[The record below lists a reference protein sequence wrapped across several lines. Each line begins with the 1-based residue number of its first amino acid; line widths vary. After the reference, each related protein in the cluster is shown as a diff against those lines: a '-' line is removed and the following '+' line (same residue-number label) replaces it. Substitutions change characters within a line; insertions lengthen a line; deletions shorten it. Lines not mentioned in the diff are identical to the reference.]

1 MKRIIIPFIIIT
13 IYLSLLAAGPTTNE
27 SIKEKL
33 QEQNTYSG
41 SALAS
46 REDRIPYGSPL
57 EAKVMVEDGIN
68 YMHEVNFEKAFLDFR
83 EKEGQFQ
90 FKDLYLFV
98 IDMDG
103 NVLFHG
109 GEEALIGTNVID
121 LKDSAGK
128 FFIKDFIELMKETN
142 NGWKEYYWRNY
153 ETQKVEM
160 KLTYLKRI
168 NENIFIGCGAYQPR
182 Y

>member
-1 MKRIIIPFIIIT
+1 MKRSIISFLIIAFCIS
-13 IYLSLLAAGPTTNE
+13 LSAESPSTNE

-33 QEQNTYSG
+33 LEQSTYSG
-41 SALAS
+41 SSLAS
-46 REDRIPYGSPL
+46 REDQIPYGSPL
-57 EAKVMVEDGIN
+57 EAKTLVEDAIQF
-68 YMHEVNFEKAFLDFR
+68 MKVTELKKASLDFR
-83 EKEGQFQ
+83 NKEGRFQ
-90 FKDLYLFV
+90 LKDLYLFV

-103 NVLFHG
+103 NVLCHG
-109 GEEALIGTNVID
+109 GEEALNGKNVID

-128 FFIKDFIELMKETN
+128 YFIKDFIELMKEKN

-160 KLTYLKRI
+160 KLTYLKKF
-168 NENIFIGCGAYQPR
+168 NKNIFIGCGAYQPR

>member
-1 MKRIIIPFIIIT
+1 MKRTIIPFLIIT
-13 IYLSLLAAGPTTNE
+13 FCLNLSAESPTTNE

-33 QEQNTYSG
+33 LEQSTYSG

-46 REDRIPYGSPL
+46 REDRIKYGSPL
-57 EAKVMVEDGIN
+57 EAKAMVEDAVI
-68 YMHEVNFEKAFLDFR
+68 YMKEVDFEKAFLEFR
-83 EKEGQFQ
+83 EKEGRFKV
-90 FKDLYLFV
+90 KDLYLFV

-109 GEEALIGTNVID
+109 GEESLIGKNMID

-128 FFIKDFIELMKETN
+128 YFIKDFIKLMKESN
-142 NGWKEYYWRNY
+142 SGWKEYYWRNY

-160 KLTYLKRI
+160 KLTYLKKF

>member
-1 MKRIIIPFIIIT
+1 MKRTFIPFLIIVFCIS
-13 IYLSLLAAGPTTNE
+13 LSAESPSTNE

-33 QEQNTYSG
+33 LEQSTYSG

-46 REDRIPYGSPL
+46 REDQIKYGSPL
-57 EAKVMVEDGIN
+57 EAKVMVEDAAK
-68 YMHEVNFEKAFLDFR
+68 YMQKVDHDKAFLDFKSKDGR
-83 EKEGQFQ
+83 FQ
-90 FKDLYLFV
+90 LKDLYIFV
-98 IDMDG
+98 FDMDG
-103 NVLFHG
+103 NVLSHG
-109 GEEALIGTNVID
+109 AEEALIGKNMID

-128 FFIKDFIELMKETN
+128 YFVKDFIKLMEESN
-142 NGWKEYYWRNY
+142 NGWIEYYWRNY

-160 KLTYLKRI
+160 KLTYLKKI

>member
-1 MKRIIIPFIIIT
+1 MKKT
-13 IYLSLLAAGPTTNE
+13 ILLFLVLAFWTGLSAEKPKMNDQIDESLLKQ
-27 SIKEKL
+27 S
-33 QEQNTYSG
+33 TYAG
-41 SALAS
+41 SALAT
-46 REDRIPYGSPL
+46 REDLIRYGTPL
-57 EAKVMVEDGIN
+57 EAKVMVEDAVS
-68 YMHEVNFEKAFLDFR
+68 YMKEVDFEKAFLEFG
-83 EKEGQFQ
+83 EKEGRFHI
-90 FKDLYLFV
+90 KDLYLFV

-109 GEEALIGTNVID
+109 GEESLIGKNMID

-128 FFIKDFIELMKETN
+128 YFIKDFIKLMEESN

-160 KLTYLKRI
+160 KITYLKKY
-168 NENIFIGCGAYQPR
+168 NDNIFIGCGAYQPR

>member
-1 MKRIIIPFIIIT
+1 MKKTIIPFLIVVFC
-13 IYLSLLAAGPTTNE
+13 LSLSAEEPISNS
-27 SIKEKL
+27 SIDDSML
-33 QEQNTYSG
+33 EQSTYSG

-46 REDRIPYGSPL
+46 RDDLIKYGTPL
-57 EAKVMVEDGIN
+57 EAKIMVEDAIQF
-68 YMHEVNFEKAFLDFR
+68 MQVTELEKAFLDFR
-83 EKEGQFQ
+83 NKEGRFQ

-103 NVLFHG
+103 NVLCHG
-109 GEEALIGTNVID
+109 GEEALNGKNVID

-128 FFIKDFIELMKETN
+128 YFIKDFIELMEESN

-160 KLTYLKRI
+160 KLTYLKKF
-168 NENIFIGCGAYQPR
+168 NSNIFVGCGAYQPR
-182 Y
+182 F

>member
-1 MKRIIIPFIIIT
+1 MKKTIIPFIIIVFCFN
-13 IYLSLLAAGPTTNE
+13 LFAESGTTSE
-27 SIKEKL
+27 SIDEKL
-33 QEQNTYSG
+33 NEQSTYAG

-46 REDRIPYGSPL
+46 REDRIKYGSPL
-57 EAKVMVEDGIN
+57 EAKIMVEDAVS
-68 YMHEVNFEKAFLDFR
+68 YMKEVDLEKAFLEFG
-83 EKEGQFQ
+83 EKDGRFHI
-90 FKDLYLFV
+90 KDLYLFV

-109 GEEALIGTNVID
+109 GEESLIGTNMID

-128 FFIKDFIELMKETN
+128 YFIKDFIKLMEESN

-160 KLTYLKRI
+160 KLTYLVKF
-168 NENIFIGCGAYQPR
+168 NKDIFIGCGAYQPR

>member
-1 MKRIIIPFIIIT
+1 MKRIIIPFLFVA
-13 IYLSLLAAGPTTNE
+13 IYLSLSAENPTTNE

-33 QEQNTYSG
+33 QEQSTYSG

-46 REDRIPYGSPL
+46 REDRILYGSPS
-57 EAKVMVEDGIN
+57 EAKVMVEDAID
-68 YMHEVNFEKAFLDFR
+68 YMQEVVFEKAFVNFGKRDGRFHI
-83 EKEGQFQ
+83 
-90 FKDLYLFV
+90 KDLYLFV

-109 GEEALIGTNVID
+109 GEEALIGKNMID

-128 FFIKDFIELMKETN
+128 YFIKDFIKLMEESN
-142 NGWKEYYWRNY
+142 SGWKEYYWRNY

-160 KLTYLKRI
+160 KLTYLKRF